1 MLDPEQA
8 KLESEVAKGDEYQR
22 VFQSYVGP
30 FIEAKRQLL
39 FEAFQEVS
47 VSNVD
52 QLKDIKLQLTAINS
66 LEAHFQEFMNTG
78 KLAKKQLEKE

>member
-39 FEAFQEVS
+39 FEAFQEVP
-47 VSNVD
+47 VSNID

-66 LEAHFQEFMNTG
+66 LEAHFKEFMNTG

>member
-47 VSNVD
+47 VSNVE

-66 LEAHFQEFMNTG
+66 LEAHFKEFMNTG

>member
-1 MLDPEQA
+1 MLEPEQA

-39 FEAFQEVS
+39 FEAFQEVP

>member
-39 FEAFQEVS
+39 FGAFQEVP

>member
-8 KLESEVAKGDEYQR
+8 KLESEIAKGDEYQR

-39 FEAFQEVS
+39 FEAFQEVP

>member
-39 FEAFQEVS
+39 FEAFQEVP

-66 LEAHFQEFMNTG
+66 LEAHFQEFINTG

>member
-39 FEAFQEVS
+39 FEAFQEVP

>member
-8 KLESEVAKGDEYQR
+8 KLEAEVAKGDEYQR

-39 FEAFQEVS
+39 FEAFQEVP

-66 LEAHFQEFMNTG
+66 LQAHFQEFMNTG
-78 KLAKKQLEKE
+78 KLARTQLEK

>member
-39 FEAFQEVS
+39 FEAFQEVP
-47 VSNVD
+47 VSNID

>member
-1 MLDPEQA
+1 MLEPEQA

-39 FEAFQEVS
+39 FEAFQEVP
-47 VSNVD
+47 VSNID

>member
-22 VFQSYVGP
+22 VFQLYVCP

-47 VSNVD
+47 VSNVE

>member
-39 FEAFQEVS
+39 FEAFQEVP

-66 LEAHFQEFMNTG
+66 LEAHFQEFINTG
-78 KLAKKQLEKE
+78 KPAKKQLEKE

>member
-8 KLESEVAKGDEYQR
+8 KLESEVAKGDEYKR

-39 FEAFQEVS
+39 FEAFQEVP

>member
-39 FEAFQEVS
+39 FEAFQEVP

-66 LEAHFQEFMNTG
+66 LEAHFQEFMNTC